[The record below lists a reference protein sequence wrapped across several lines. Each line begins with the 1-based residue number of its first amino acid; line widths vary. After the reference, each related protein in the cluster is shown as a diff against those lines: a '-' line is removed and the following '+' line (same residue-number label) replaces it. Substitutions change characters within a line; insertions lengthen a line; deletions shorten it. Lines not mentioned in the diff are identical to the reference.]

1 MESLL
6 WRRSGYV
13 KMLRT
18 AATDS
23 RHSNVRKCVS
33 TPELPTSWQKLVIKT
48 YFQKTWKSRGSPQG
62 QKKKFIMNQYLKGT
76 QNNPGNSGSEILSS
90 PDIAWILL
98 ALGLMEVH
106 SLKCVLPKMTV
117 LVNTKIK

>member
-1 MESLL
+1 
-6 WRRSGYV
+6 
-13 KMLRT
+13 
-18 AATDS
+18 
-23 RHSNVRKCVS
+23 
-33 TPELPTSWQKLVIKT
+33 
-48 YFQKTWKSRGSPQG
+48 
-62 QKKKFIMNQYLKGT
+62 MNQYLKGT